1 MNKFRGEQQRYGK
14 ERELSIVGI
23 FQKVYY
29 AMLQV
34 IKKCIRHKKISTFI
48 ALDFV
53 TFYDSIVVI
62 VSVH

>member
-34 IKKCIRHKKISTFI
+34 IKKLHSSQEN
-48 ALDFV
+48 LH
-53 TFYDSIVVI
+53 FYRSRLCNFL
-62 VSVH
+62 